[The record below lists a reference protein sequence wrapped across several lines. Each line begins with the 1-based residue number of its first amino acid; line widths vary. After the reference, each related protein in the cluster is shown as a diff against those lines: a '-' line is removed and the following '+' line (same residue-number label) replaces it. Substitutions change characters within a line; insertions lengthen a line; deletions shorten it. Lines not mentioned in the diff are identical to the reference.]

1 MEGDQCLKSV
11 DMPLKKNIK
20 EEKES
25 CHEEYLATE
34 GASSRETEILQIE
47 RLEATS
53 SCTETVED
61 YVIYEMDGGGPGS
74 CEVQKQEASETDS
87 ESDGETVEEDATD
100 AVDFIL
106 RNLQPSSKRTRKY
119 ANTVQ
124 RRYQCEVCE
133 KSFQR
138 KSNLVDHL
146 RLHANVKLFA
156 CSYCS
161 AAFVQAGNLKSHI
174 RKHTLEKPYSCQ
186 YCDKSYSQSSAL
198 KTHIR

>member
-1 MEGDQCLKSV
+1 MKSEQCLKSV
-11 DMPLKKNIK
+11 NLPLKKDIK

-34 GASSRETEILQIE
+34 QASSRETGILQIE
-47 RLEATS
+47 RLESTPS
-53 SCTETVED
+53 STEMVED
-61 YVIYEMDGGGPGS
+61 YVIYEMDGEGPGS
-74 CEVQKQEASETDS
+74 CEVKKQEESETDS

-106 RNLQPSSKRTRKY
+106 RNLQPSSKRKKQY
-119 ANTVQ
+119 ANTVE